1 MLLLSTILF
10 LLLLLLILFAAHD
23 CVSMQ
28 YTILVVLCM
37 FFTEC
42 THINYFLN
50 VYLLL
55 SRRIGLILLISTL
68 FIPNMNLHNA
78 IISSH
83 HIYFILGYFVVGPF
97 REYPCVIIQNQDAW
111 AMSVLNIFIPLFPI
125 KWVLASFADV
135 WDLCS
140 RREHIFSFA
149 RL

>member
-1 MLLLSTILF
+1 MLLLSTLF

-28 YTILVVLCM
+28 NTFLITLCR

-42 THINYFLN
+42 THIHYLLN

-55 SRRIGLILLISTL
+55 SDNIGLILLISNL
-68 FIPNMNLHNA
+68 FVPNMNLHNA

-83 HIYFILGYFVVGPF
+83 HIHFIFGYFVVGQ
-97 REYPCVIIQNQDAW
+97 YPSVIIQNQDAW

-125 KWVLASFADV
+125 KWILASFADV

-140 RREHIFSFA
+140 GREHIFSFA